1 MNENA
6 NNTNTAPVT
15 PAEQETTVVADNIGT
30 DSQRFVDKVIKEF
43 SAANPNG
50 GILEL
55 TRVFFDYRP
64 SFENGRG
71 KPS

>member
-30 DSQRFVDKVIKEF
+30 DSQRFVDKVIRNFPPLTRTAEYWNLQAF
-43 SAANPNG
+43 SAG
-50 GILEL
+50 LYKGI
-55 TRVFFDYRP
+55 F
-64 SFENGRG
+64 
-71 KPS
+71 